1 MSALKTFDMVYV
13 RDDEW
18 VITGQSFTDQLWMN
32 ADGKVQIGVV
42 PEESADKLWGVG
54 FFNKDTRDS
63 FIGLFLDHHTD
74 GFQEPSH
81 NGSPSFYY
89 KWHGQFWQRM
99 PVPKGVKTIPEG
111 AIFHQKNAYVT
122 LPFDTKDGPSK
133 IESLRKELMNPLL
146 VSASSLQANSLTKE
160 GPGRL
165 ARLGEAQDSPIPKK
179 LIWKAL
185 RDVKDPQF
193 YKSDISIVDLGL
205 VYDVT
210 VRGSVVK
217 VLIAM
222 PHRGRPLGTYFAY
235 GSNVVHPTTS
245 KNILTAVYEVPG
257 VKKVI
262 MEQTWYPGWSSN
274 MLTDDGRKK
283 LGI

>member
-1 MSALKTFDMVYV
+1 
-13 RDDEW
+13 
-18 VITGQSFTDQLWMN
+18 
-32 ADGKVQIGVV
+32 
-42 PEESADKLWGVG
+42 
-54 FFNKDTRDS
+54 
-63 FIGLFLDHHTD
+63 
-74 GFQEPSH
+74 
-81 NGSPSFYY
+81 
-89 KWHGQFWQRM
+89 
-99 PVPKGVKTIPEG
+99 
-111 AIFHQKNAYVT
+111 
-122 LPFDTKDGPSK
+122 
-133 IESLRKELMNPLL
+133 
-146 VSASSLQANSLTKE
+146 
-160 GPGRL
+160 L
-165 ARLGEAQDSPIPKK
+165 ARLAEAQDSPIPKD

-262 MEQTWYPGWSSN
+262 MEQTWYPGWNSN

>member
-1 MSALKTFDMVYV
+1 
-13 RDDEW
+13 
-18 VITGQSFTDQLWMN
+18 
-32 ADGKVQIGVV
+32 
-42 PEESADKLWGVG
+42 
-54 FFNKDTRDS
+54 
-63 FIGLFLDHHTD
+63 
-74 GFQEPSH
+74 
-81 NGSPSFYY
+81 
-89 KWHGQFWQRM
+89 M

-111 AIFHQKNAYVT
+111 AVFHQKNAYVT
-122 LPFDTKDGPSK
+122 LPFDTKDGPAK
-133 IESLRKELMNPLL
+133 IEGLRKELMNPLF
-146 VSASSLQANSLTKE
+146 VSESSLQSNTIAKDSPT
-160 GPGRL
+160 RL
-165 ARLGEAQDSPIPKK
+165 ARLAEAQDSPIPKE

-210 VRGSVVK
+210 VRGGVVK